1 MGRMEKSLM
10 IVILDA
16 LHFQQLLF
24 ERGKKKTGSASHV
37 ELVKVHTSQGKSE
50 LGLTTLDAH
59 IRLHTAMIL
68 PISAVDRT
76 FAQACIMYSGPASTS
91 LKCPTEIV

>member
-1 MGRMEKSLM
+1 MGE
-10 IVILDA
+10 
-16 LHFQQLLF
+16 
-24 ERGKKKTGSASHV
+24 GKRTGSASHV